1 MSGGFFRGTS
11 AEQDTRFSNKQAKLL
26 KSQKFP
32 LELEHPVDMT
42 KVKMDVVRPWIA
54 TRVTELLGFEDE
66 VLINFIYGLLDGK
79 GVDGKQIQIQL
90 TGFLEKN
97 TGKFMKE
104 LWGLLLSAQ
113 DNASGVPQQFLDA
126 KQEEMRKR
134 KVESDMIT
142 QEIQKRKEREGRE
155 FEQEKQKRLDVEA
168 GNSRS
173 ANAISGPSS
182 RHSQPKDSRL
192 QLEERDTEIEKSPVV
207 KRREGRSRSA
217 SVSSQSRSRSVSPGR
232 QYHSP
237 PRRSISS
244 ERRYKSP
251 ARRSI
256 SPRNRHSPRNNSPR
270 RHRSHYARR
279 RSPSTPRHGSPSPG
293 RKYPYGRR
301 SALSL
306 RHRSPPSRRRSPIQ
320 NRRRSPSPRRR
331 WDSPSRHRRDSPSL
345 ERRRR
350 SPSSG
355 HKRRSPSP
363 GHRRRSPSPIHRKRS
378 PLPARRG
385 TPSPAH
391 RRRTPP
397 PRRRISPSP
406 SHYRRSPPSRHR
418 RSPSPSCHRRSPS
431 PSHHIRSPSP
441 VRHMSPVRRRSS
453 SPQQYRSL
461 SPKRLSPDASPQQ
474 GRSPR
479 GYGANAQPSERTR
492 KSPNRN
498 RRGSS
503 REIDSRTNGFDTR
516 RLEDDYASE
525 RAGEGRSSSHTAS
538 HKVLGERT
546 GSKQNV
552 LHRVLSKLPDSS
564 RSSSQDSRGQI
575 DIHDDDD
582 HHVLPENSSGRSASP
597 SNSRRTNPRR
607 NRLSEDATTK
617 QSDKRMPRDIMGINN
632 DTEKADVIS
641 EDVYHDNNSASKKGI
656 QRHPSNVKSKSDDE
670 WNSGVDISR
679 RNVSQMLRSQVGIE
693 YGPERGVRGGK
704 HSSGDRQG
712 LALSPSDA
720 EMQPK
725 TRDYKEEI
733 DEQKHRSSEKKRHK
747 RSDKHRRDS
756 DHTSHSD
763 SDIEDKKE
771 AKRRRKDERRLR
783 KEEKRQRREERHRK
797 RLERHSEKH
806 KTKIADT
813 VRPPSDFEKDHND
826 AGRSDDGAAFIK
838 GPCSSDNAI
847 ETESEEK
854 QLEIELRKKA
864 LESLR
869 ARKAVRH

>member
-42 KVKMDVVRPWIA
+42 KVKMDVIKPWIA

-66 VLINFIYGLLDGK
+66 VLINFVYGLLDGK

-173 ANAISGPSS
+173 ANAISGSSS
-182 RHSQPKDSRL
+182 RHSQSKDSRL
-192 QLEERDTEIEKSPVV
+192 QLEERGTEIEKSPVV

-217 SVSSQSRSRSVSPGR
+217 SVSSQSRSRSPSK

-237 PRRSISS
+237 PRNSISL

-256 SPRNRHSPRNNSPR
+256 SPRHRYSPRNNRSPP
-270 RHRSHYARR
+270 RHISHYARQ
-279 RSPSTPRHGSPSPG
+279 RSPSTPRHGSPLSG
-293 RKYPYGRR
+293 RKYLYGRR
-301 SALSL
+301 SPLSL

-331 WDSPSRHRRDSPSL
+331 WDSPSPRLRRDSPSP
-345 ERRRR
+345 ERC
-350 SPSSG
+350 
-355 HKRRSPSP
+355 RRSPSP
-363 GHRRRSPSPIHRKRS
+363 GYRRRSPSPIRRKRS

-385 TPSPAH
+385 SPSLAH
-391 RRRTPP
+391 RRRTSP

-406 SHYRRSPPSRHR
+406 SHHRRSPPSRHR
-418 RSPSPSCHRRSPS
+418 RSPSPSRQR
-431 PSHHIRSPSP
+431 RSPSP

-453 SPQQYRSL
+453 PPQQYRSL
-461 SPKRLSPDASPQQ
+461 SPKRLSSDPSRQGQ

-479 GYGANAQPSERTR
+479 GYGANAQLSQPSR

-498 RRGSS
+498 HRGSI

-516 RLEDDYASE
+516 RLEDDYASK

-538 HKVLGERT
+538 HKVLDEHT
-546 GSKQNV
+546 GSKRNIPDRI
-552 LHRVLSKLPDSS
+552 LRKLPGSS
-564 RSSSQDSRGQI
+564 KSPSQDSRDQI
-575 DIHDDDD
+575 DIDDDDD
-582 HHVLPENSSGRSASP
+582 HRMLPENSSRRSVSP
-597 SNSRRTNPRR
+597 SNSRRTNLRS

-617 QSDKRMPRDIMGINN
+617 QFDKRMPHDSMGINN
-632 DTEKADVIS
+632 DKEKADVIR
-641 EDVYHDNNSASKKGI
+641 EDAYHDINSTSKKGI
-656 QRHPSNVKSKSDDE
+656 QSHPSNVKSKSDDE

-679 RNVSQMLRSQVGIE
+679 RNVSQVLQSQIGIE
-693 YGPERGVRGGK
+693 YGPQRGVRGEK
-704 HSSGDRQG
+704 HSSGDRQS
-712 LALSPSDA
+712 LTLSPSDA

-725 TRDYKEEI
+725 TRHYKEET
-733 DEQKHRSSEKKRHK
+733 DEHKHRSSEKKRHK
-747 RSDKHRRDS
+747 RSDKHKRDS
-756 DHTSHSD
+756 DNTSHSD

-771 AKRRRKDERRLR
+771 IKRRRKDERRLR
-783 KEEKRQRREERHRK
+783 KEEKRRRRQERHHK

-813 VRPPSDFEKDHND
+813 VTPPSDFEKDCN
-826 AGRSDDGAAFIK
+826 DDGAASIK
-838 GPCSSDNAI
+838 GHYSSDNAF